1 MADISMVEVGSS
13 VYNIKDKSARDDIQE
28 IPRINALVEQLQQQ
42 VTELQN
48 QINTILKFSVTSVNG
63 KTGDI
68 KITAS
73 SIGATPES
81 HIAETATEEKSSH
94 VKISSNSID
103 INKTAEDLPS
113 DTAASLL
120 ATQQMGKNLQ
130 EQIDA
135 FSDGDS
141 GCVKSVNG
149 ISPKTGTGGQITLKA
164 NNINY
169 KDDINVAQGIENLE
183 KAFAEINIIANP
195 SYDPSLVTPRDLIGL
210 QIGEL
215 IYAIP
220 IPESIQKDS
229 MPEASELYVD
239 KIFQFT
245 GATDLEF
252 TNGYFYKCN
261 EIITEIPAEEG
272 GEPTTEITYQ
282 WKPCNVQAGGGA
294 GGGNTVIANPE
305 GEASID
311 ILKIQ
316 IDDTIYNIPVGTTI
330 DSLSDIKD
338 VLFTSL
344 ANNQVLTYDAD
355 NQKWINK
362 TLEFALKD
370 LTDIAIANTVNNQI
384 LIYNSTSAKWEN
396 KTLSLKDGVFNDIN
410 ITNPVNNQ
418 ALVYNSDTSK
428 WENQDIIFN
437 EVAVVND
444 ESEVTDEIEI
454 FIDESL
460 EYGDENIISLNKNDY
475 QQGDITLLSGVQN
488 ISSNKATKNGN
499 ICFIEFG
506 VNNCSVAGGVTNSF
520 AKIPDFAIPSSNK
533 YIVGMARN
541 NNVFYP
547 IIFTITTDGN
557 IVQSWYGST
566 ATITAAYIS
575 ASYLIKE
582 G

>member
-48 QINTILKFSVTSVNG
+48 QINTILKSSVTSVNG

-103 INKTAEDLPS
+103 INKTAEALPT

-141 GCVKSVNG
+141 GCIKSVNG

-183 KAFAEINIIANP
+183 KAFTEINIIANP
-195 SYDPSLVTPRDLIGL
+195 SYDPSLVTPRELVGL

-229 MPEASELYVD
+229 MPEASEQYVN

-252 TNGYFYKCN
+252 TNGYFYKCE
-261 EIITEIPAEEG
+261 EITTEIPSGEEG
-272 GEPTTEITYQ
+272 GEPTVEITYQ
-282 WKPCNVQAGGGA
+282 WKPCKVQDGGGGT
-294 GGGNTVIANPE
+294 GGGTTVIANPKE
-305 GEASID
+305 EASVD

-330 DSLSDIKD
+330 DSLADIKD
-338 VLFTSL
+338 VVLTSL
-344 ANNQVLTYDAD
+344 VDNQVLSYDATN
-355 NQKWINK
+355 NQWINK
-362 TLEFALKD
+362 TLSFALKD
-370 LTDIAIANTVNNQI
+370 LTDIAIANTINNQI
-384 LIYNSTSAKWEN
+384 LVYNNTSAKWEN
-396 KTLSLKDGVFNDIN
+396 KSLNLKDGILNDVN
-410 ITNPVNNQ
+410 ITTPSNKQ
-418 ALVYNSDTSK
+418 ALIYNSDTSK

-437 EVAVVND
+437 EVAVVNN
-444 ESEVTDEIEI
+444 ESEITDEVEI

-460 EYGDENIISLNKNDY
+460 EYGNEDYTFPVARMIYSSTKEPDDTIGKN
-475 QQGDITLLSGVQN
+475 GDIWFVYQ
-488 ISSNKATKNGN
+488 
-499 ICFIEFG
+499 
-506 VNNCSVAGGVTNSF
+506 GG
-520 AKIPDFAIPSSNK
+520 
-533 YIVGMARN
+533 
-541 NNVFYP
+541 
-547 IIFTITTDGN
+547 TT
-557 IVQSWYGST
+557 
-566 ATITAAYIS
+566 
-575 ASYLIKE
+575 
-582 G
+582 

>member
-48 QINTILKFSVTSVNG
+48 QINTILKSSVTSVNG
-63 KTGDI
+63 KTGNV

-103 INKTAEDLPS
+103 INKTAEDLPT

-130 EQIDA
+130 EQINA

-183 KAFAEINIIANP
+183 KAFTEINIIANP
-195 SYDPSLVTPRDLIGL
+195 SYDPSLVTPRELIGL

-261 EIITEIPAEEG
+261 EIITEIPAKEEG

-282 WKPCNVQAGGGA
+282 WKPCNVQAGGST

-305 GEASID
+305 GEASVD

-344 ANNQVLTYDAD
+344 TNNQVLTYDAD

-362 TLEFALKD
+362 TLEFTLKD

-410 ITNPVNNQ
+410 ITNPTNNQ

-437 EVAVVND
+437 EVAVVSD

-460 EYGDENIISLNKNDY
+460 EYGNEDY
-475 QQGDITLLSGVQN
+475 SFPVARMIYSSTEEPDDSIGQNGDIWFVYQ
-488 ISSNKATKNGN
+488 
-499 ICFIEFG
+499 
-506 VNNCSVAGGVTNSF
+506 GG
-520 AKIPDFAIPSSNK
+520 
-533 YIVGMARN
+533 
-541 NNVFYP
+541 
-547 IIFTITTDGN
+547 
-557 IVQSWYGST
+557 T
-566 ATITAAYIS
+566 A
-575 ASYLIKE
+575 
-582 G
+582 